1 MNDDMKY
8 WRSLEDRAEGSVTD
22 PHRFREFEPGAETL
36 ELNDVDR
43 RSFFGI
49 MGASAALAGSTLTSG
64 CVRKGVQHILPY
76 TKRPEHMIPGEPLY
90 YRTSWAMGDTV
101 LGLHVKSQDGRPIK
115 VAGNPEHPLSKG
127 ASNEFAQASVL
138 DVYDPDRIQKPT
150 KDGVEISLDEAWKA
164 FDAQIATLRSGDGAG
179 LAILLDGEPSPTR
192 RRLLKS
198 VADKLPKAQIF
209 RHDWANNAAARA
221 GLDSVGMAG
230 HTFYSDATAANV
242 VVALDTDCFSDGD
255 GVLFSRGFANGRKLK
270 KASDKMN
277 RLYAVEGKFST
288 AGANADHRLRV
299 PSSHVGEFLRTVA
312 GLISPDSDPSLQS
325 EITNRAASKDGG
337 IAHDARFTKFAKA
350 VADDLLANKGASLV
364 MVGERQPAWVHALA
378 HYVNHALGNV
388 GKTVFYAK
396 NQEAEAGTLAE
407 LVDAIGS
414 DSVNTLVVLGPNP
427 VYDAPSDL
435 KFAEAFKKIPTTF
448 AFSSLHSE
456 TTKSASW
463 AMPKA
468 HYLEAWGD
476 IIANDGTVSI
486 QQPLVAPLFWGVSTI
501 EVLTR
506 ILGTQTPNGHD
517 EVRITQTTGKVTAE
531 SAWRRMIH
539 SGIVSLGTSVTP
551 AFTWTGLASALKTT
565 SNALLPGKPSLDSM
579 ELILAHDAAVFDG
592 RFGNNGWLQEAPD
605 PITKVTWD
613 NTLQLSP
620 KTAKE
625 LGVKSEDLVAVTVGD
640 ATVNLP
646 VFVTPGTADYVA
658 VTSVGYGRKLG
669 VVAEGAGFDVNPL
682 RKSTSPHV
690 VTGARLKA
698 TGETYELACTQDHH
712 TMVEPITGRK
722 RPVVRETTLADYRK
736 DPDWVESYEMLP
748 KEKIKSLW
756 KQPNRTD
763 GHQWGMVIDLNACTG
778 CNACV
783 VACQAENNIPIV
795 GKERVLQG
803 REMHWIRIDR
813 YFTGTEDEPQ
823 AVMQP
828 VACSHCETAP
838 CENVCPVAATVHS
851 VDGLNDMAYN
861 RCIGTRY
868 CANNCPFKV
877 RRFNFFNFQKE
888 NQEMA
893 PMLGMQ
899 KNPDV
904 TIRFRGVMEKC
915 TYCTQRIQ
923 AAKIKAKRERPDGRV
938 LDGEIVTA
946 CEDVCPSGAITFG
959 DINDPESRV
968 SKLKKSDRN
977 YELLRELN
985 LHSRTTFLARVRN
998 PNPALV

>member
-1 MNDDMKY
+1 MNDDLKY
-8 WRSLEDRAEGSVTD
+8 WRSLEDRAEGPVTD
-22 PHRFREFEPGAETL
+22 PHRFREFDPGAETL

-49 MGASAALAGSTLTSG
+49 MGASAALAGTAMTSG
-64 CVRKGVQHILPY
+64 CVRKGVQNILPY
-76 TKRPEHMIPGEPLY
+76 TKRPEHLIPGEPLY
-90 YRTSWAMGDTV
+90 FRTSWALGDTV

-115 VAGNPEHPLSKG
+115 IAGNPDHPMSLG
-127 ASNEFAQASVL
+127 ATNEFAQASVL
-138 DVYDPDRIQKPT
+138 DVYDPDRIQKPM
-150 KDGVEISLDEAWKA
+150 KAGEEASWDDAWEELDAA
-164 FDAQIATLRSGDGAG
+164 FATLRGDEGAG

-192 RRLLKS
+192 RRLLAD
-198 VADKLPKAQIF
+198 VAAKLPKARVY
-209 RHDWANNAAARA
+209 RHDWANNDAARA
-221 GLDSVGMAG
+221 GLDAVGLTG
-230 HTFYSDATAANV
+230 HSFYVNAKTANV

-255 GVLFSRGFANGRKLK
+255 GVLFSRGFANGRKLQK
-270 KASDKMN
+270 STDKMN
-277 RLYAVEGKFST
+277 RLYAVEGRFST

-299 PSSHVGEFLRTVA
+299 PSSHVGEFLRTIA
-312 GLISPDSDPSLQS
+312 GLIAPNAPAPLKA
-325 EITNRAASKDGG
+325 ELVNRASSESGKG
-337 IAHDARFTKFAKA
+337 AHDARFEKFAKA
-350 VADDLLANKGASLV
+350 VADDLLANKGASLI
-364 MVGERQPAWVHALA
+364 MVGERQPAWVHSLA
-378 HYVNHALGNV
+378 HFVNQALGNT

-396 NQEAEAGTLAE
+396 NEQSKLGTLAQ
-407 LVDAIGS
+407 LVADISAGAVS
-414 DSVNTLVVLGPNP
+414 SLVVLGPNP
-427 VYDAPSDL
+427 VYDAPADL
-435 KFAEAFKKIPTTF
+435 KFVEAFKSVKHTY

-456 TTKSASW
+456 TSKEASW
-463 AMPKA
+463 ALPLA
-468 HYLEAWGD
+468 HYLESWGD
-476 IIANDGTVSI
+476 HQANDGTVSI
-486 QQPLVAPLFWGVSTI
+486 QQPLIAPLFWGVSPI
-501 EVLTR
+501 EVLSR
-506 ILGTQTPNGHD
+506 ILGNKAPNGHD
-517 EVRITQTTGKVTAE
+517 EVRKTQVAGKPKADLL
-531 SAWRRMIH
+531 WRRMVH
-539 SGIVSLGTSVTP
+539 SGIAYVGAHTTP
-551 AFTWTGLASALKTT
+551 KFAWAGLRTALTEAGSRLK
-565 SNALLPGKPSLDSM
+565 PVKPSIDSI
-579 ELILAHDAAVFDG
+579 ELILTHDASVFDG
-592 RFGNNGWLQEAPD
+592 RYANNGWMQEAPD

-620 KTAKE
+620 NTAKE
-625 LGVKSEDLVAVTVGD
+625 LGVKSEDLVSVTVGS

-669 VVAEGAGFDVNPL
+669 VVAEAAGVDVSPL
-682 RKSTSPHV
+682 RTTTAAHIIQ
-690 VTGARLKA
+690 GAKLKA
-698 TGETYELACTQDHH
+698 VGETYELACTQDHH

-722 RPVVRETTLADYRK
+722 RPVVRETNLADYRK
-736 DPDWVESYEMLP
+736 NPDWVESYEMLP

-763 GHQWGMVIDLNACTG
+763 GNQWGMVIDLNACTG
-778 CNACV
+778 CNTCV
-783 VACQAENNIPIV
+783 IACQAENNIPIV

-813 YFTGTEDEPQ
+813 YFTGSEDEPQ

-828 VACSHCETAP
+828 ISCSHCETAP

-888 NQEMA
+888 NKEMA
-893 PMLGMQ
+893 PMFGMQ

-923 AAKIKAKRERPDGRV
+923 AAKIKAKRERPDGLVR
-938 LDGEIVTA
+938 DGDIVSA

-968 SKLKKSDRN
+968 SKLKRSDRN

-985 LHSRTTFLARVRN
+985 LHSRTTFLARIRN